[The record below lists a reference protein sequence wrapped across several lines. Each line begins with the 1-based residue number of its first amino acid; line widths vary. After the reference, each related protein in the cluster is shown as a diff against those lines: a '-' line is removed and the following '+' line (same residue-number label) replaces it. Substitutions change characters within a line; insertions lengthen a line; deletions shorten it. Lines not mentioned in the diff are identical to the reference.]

1 MTLLHTLQKR
11 AGLDRAELCLILVES
26 LQWMAHNAVY
36 FLGLIGAATYDL
48 GASAFLVAGITL
60 VHNLTASLG
69 NALSGPVVDG
79 LGPRKT
85 AVLTL
90 SATVAGALVVGLAP
104 TSVPL
109 LFFASTMV
117 GLTGGFIN
125 TCTRAWPAYLRSD
138 HDGLVRLNGQLVFYS
153 NISFAMGP
161 VFGGIIVRHAP
172 SHATFLFMA
181 ASMAAAIP
189 AAFGA
194 HERLQPEREEDER
207 GSASTVL
214 SGMAEGARLTFAN
227 RTLRTIFLAGF
238 LGFCAFGAFDSLES
252 LYYRDVLCVS
262 SEWMGWLSA
271 VAGFTGIVG
280 AYVVTKWPAERV
292 NLRLLLVTLLCVGL
306 SSMLYVGTP
315 WLACACLGQAASGL
329 CWGFMEPVEAT
340 LVQEA
345 TPLSHMGRIMGFQRF
360 GMMMA
365 GVLPLLAAPFLAQ
378 VVGPQAVLFAAA
390 CIIAAVGAVFVLRDL
405 GNRGP
410 LPVRSEEKPR

>member
-1 MTLLHTLQKR
+1 MKYLHVLQKR
-11 AGLDRAELCLILVES
+11 AGLDWAEFCLILVEC

-48 GASAFLVAGITL
+48 GGSAFLVAGITL
-60 VHNLTASLG
+60 THNLTTSLG

-90 SATVAGALVVGLAP
+90 AASVAGALVVGLVP
-104 TSVPL
+104 TSAQL
-109 LFFASTMV
+109 LFFASAML

-125 TCTRAWPAYLRSD
+125 TCTRAWPAYLRGD

-153 NISFAMGP
+153 NISYAMGP

-172 SHATFLFMA
+172 SRATFLFMA

-189 AAFGA
+189 AALGA
-194 HERLQPEREEDER
+194 GERLRPEREDDSSDS
-207 GSASTVL
+207 SAKVL
-214 SGMAEGARLTFAN
+214 KGMAEGARLTFSD

-238 LGFCAFGAFDSLES
+238 LGFCAYGAFDSLES
-252 LYYRDVLCVS
+252 LYYRDVLGVG

-280 AYVVTKWPAERV
+280 AYVVTRLPAERV
-292 NLRLLLVTLLCVGL
+292 NLRLLLATLLFMGL

-315 WLACACLGQAASGL
+315 WLACACLGQAANGL
-329 CWGFMEPVEAT
+329 CWGFLEPVEAT

-345 TPLSHMGRIMGFQRF
+345 TPLSHMGRVMGFQRF

-365 GVLPLLAAPFLAQ
+365 GVVPLLAAPFLAQ
-378 VVGPQAVLFAAA
+378 VVGPQAVLFGAA
-390 CIIAAVGAVFVLRDL
+390 CIVAAVGALFVLRE
-405 GNRGP
+405 R
-410 LPVRSEEKPR
+410 